1 MRVQYSKHQI
11 VFHFL
16 VSMSRPTTDR
26 LEVMA
31 LQNLLDVSMWT
42 LIKEQKESKSQY
54 ELRLERMKRY
64 RELTGED
71 YVYQAVR
78 EEFQD

>member
-1 MRVQYSKHQI
+1 
-11 VFHFL
+11 
-16 VSMSRPTTDR
+16 MSRPSTNK

-78 EEFQD
+78 EQFQD

>member
-1 MRVQYSKHQI
+1 
-11 VFHFL
+11 
-16 VSMSRPTTDR
+16 MSRPTTDR

-31 LQNLLDVSMWT
+31 LQNLLDVSMWS
-42 LIKEQKESKSQY
+42 IISKGKETKPEY
-54 ELRLERMKRY
+54 DLRCERMKRY

-71 YVYQAVR
+71 YVYQAIR